1 MQLSTIG
8 VLAMSMIDLQDKPQM
23 VERAFLVGV
32 HRRDQP
38 AAEIDDLL
46 AELRELVNTMGVGIV
61 GSQRIEVRQWQ
72 ARLLMGTGKAQ
83 ELLDAARAVDADCI
97 IFDNEITPAQQRN
110 WEEFSELCVIDRQEV
125 ILDIFAARAQTRE
138 AKLQVDLA
146 RTEYN
151 LPRLQSAWSHLGRQ
165 GGGSGGGGGGG
176 GGGGANRG
184 EGEQQIEVDRRIVR
198 RKISTLKEELAAV
211 RKHRATQRKDR
222 VRTPMAHAAV
232 VGYTNAGKS
241 SLVTALSGS
250 EVYVDNKL
258 FATLDITTRR
268 IRLPNGLPL
277 LITDTVGFVRNLP
290 HRLVEAFKAT
300 LEEAV
305 LADFLLHIIDVGA
318 GQIDAFHATTMDVL
332 RELGAENKRMLIV
345 FNKVDT
351 LAPDDPKLA
360 ELAERYPDAL
370 FVSAHSRQGLD
381 QLEARMTELLGDQVE
396 QVKLLI
402 PYDRTDIVA
411 MLHEQAQVDST
422 EYLDNGISIQATL
435 AHRLAETCRPW
446 QPDAPSEKEIWE
458 D

>member
-1 MQLSTIG
+1 
-8 VLAMSMIDLQDKPQM
+8 MIDVQEKPQM

-32 HRRDQP
+32 HRRDEP
-38 AAEIDDLL
+38 AAEVDDLL
-46 AELRELVNTMGVGIV
+46 DELRELVTTLGIGIV
-61 GSQRIEVRQWQ
+61 GSQRVEVRQWQ
-72 ARLLMGTGKAQ
+72 ARLLMGSGKAD
-83 ELLDAARAVDADCI
+83 ELLAAARAVEADCI
-97 IFDNEITPAQQRN
+97 IFDNEISPAQQRN
-110 WEEFSELCVIDRQEV
+110 WETFSECCVIDRQEV

-165 GGGSGGGGGGG
+165 GGAGGAGGGGGG
-176 GGGGANRG
+176 GGGGAHRG

-222 VRTPMAHAAV
+222 ERSPMPHAAV

-241 SLVTALSGS
+241 TLVTALSGS
-250 EVYVDNKL
+250 EVYADNKL

-290 HRLVEAFKAT
+290 HRLVESFKAT

-305 LADFLLHIIDVGA
+305 LADLLLHVIDVGA
-318 GQIDAFHATTMDVL
+318 EQVDAFHATTMEVL
-332 RELGAENKRMLIV
+332 RELGADEKHMLIV
-345 FNKVDT
+345 FNKVDA

-360 ELAERYPDAL
+360 QLAERYPGAI
-370 FVSAHSRQGLD
+370 FVSARSGEGLD
-381 QLEARMTELLGDQVE
+381 RLEAQMAEIFADKVE
-396 QVKLLI
+396 KVRLVI
-402 PYDRTDIVA
+402 PYDRTDLVA
-411 MLHEQAQVDST
+411 MLHEQAQVDGT
-422 EYLDNGISIQATL
+422 EYLDEGISVRATL
-435 AHRLAETCRPW
+435 PHRLADQCRPW
-446 QPDAPSEKEIWE
+446 QVEPTPPAPEAPLW
-458 D
+458 

>member
-1 MQLSTIG
+1 
-8 VLAMSMIDLQDKPQM
+8 M

-61 GSQRIEVRQWQ
+61 GSERIEVRQWQ
-72 ARLLMGTGKAQ
+72 ARLLMGSGKAE
-83 ELLDAARAVDADCI
+83 ELLTMARAVEADCI

-125 ILDIFAARAQTRE
+125 ILDIFAARAHTRE

-151 LPRLQSAWSHLGRQ
+151 LPRLQSIWSHLGRQ
-165 GGGSGGGGGGG
+165 GGSGGSGGDGGGG
-176 GGGGANRG
+176 GGGGAHRG
-184 EGEQQIEVDRRIVR
+184 EGEQQIEVDRRIIR
-198 RKISTLKEELAAV
+198 RKISSLKEELAGV

-222 VRTPMAHAAV
+222 VRAPMPHAAV

-241 SLVTALSGS
+241 TLVTALSGS
-250 EVYVDNKL
+250 AVYADNKL

-277 LITDTVGFVRNLP
+277 LITDTVGFVRSLP

-300 LEEAV
+300 LEEAA
-305 LADFLLHIIDVGA
+305 LADLLLHVIDVGA
-318 GQIDAFHATTMDVL
+318 EQVDAFHATTMEVL
-332 RELGAENKRMLIV
+332 RELGADQKRMLIV
-345 FNKVDT
+345 FNKVDA

-360 ELAERYPDAL
+360 QLAERYPGAV
-370 FVSAHSRQGLD
+370 FVSARSGQGLD
-381 QLEARMTELLGDQVE
+381 LLEARIAELFADRVE
-396 QVKLLI
+396 QVRLLI
-402 PYDRTDIVA
+402 PYDRTDLVA
-411 MLHEQAQVDST
+411 MLHEQAQVEGT
-422 EYLDNGISIQATL
+422 EYLDEGVSVRATL
-435 AHRLAETCRPW
+435 PHRLADHCRAW
-446 QPDAPSEKEIWE
+446 QVDPPPPPPPVPEW
-458 D
+458 